1 MIMIKLLILVVF
13 DRETVRDKML
23 EIRLICIRWGKMDK
37 ILSFFF
43 FFPSYLCFVVG
54 DEAEQNTQK
63 KKSNTLHIIQT
74 FFTCILNNLLIN
86 IFSPLNKK
94 YFIFE

>member
-1 MIMIKLLILVVF
+1 MIKLLILVVF

-23 EIRLICIRWGKMDK
+23 EIRLICIRWGKIDK
-37 ILSFFF
+37 ILSFVFF
-43 FFPSYLCFVVG
+43 SSYLCFVVG
-54 DEAEQNTQK
+54 DEAEQNTK

-94 YFIFE
+94 YFSFE